1 MDILSTVI
9 TIVATVVSGVLV
21 FVLQS
26 VIRENSRLKKEKEEA
41 RSRHEQALEN
51 GMVCVLRKHLM
62 DEYNSCMEKGYITAT
77 ELESGLAM
85 YDAYKGLGG
94 NGMIDHMKEEIENLH
109 IQH

>member
-1 MDILSTVI
+1 MDILSTAI

-26 VIRENSRLKKEKEEA
+26 VIRENIRLKKEKEEV

-62 DEYNSCMEKGYITAT
+62 DEYNACMEKGYITPT

-94 NGMIDHMKEEIENLH
+94 NGMIDHMKEEIETLH
-109 IQH
+109 VRN